1 MKYTELKARHQEEIS
16 MLNQEMGL
24 FWAFNK
30 EQFNEG
36 KKLNPSKK
44 YTSIGMGG
52 YLPSENFD
60 KWFKRYGELNKL
72 HNKEIKEAR
81 EAKEEAI
88 LYELSNY
95 ECFYTGDIQDV
106 VELFKGI
113 YTREEIKKVY
123 LKNRKKYQAN
133 L

>member
-1 MKYTELKARHQEEIS
+1 MKYEELKARHQEEIS
-16 MLNQEMGL
+16 MLNKEMGL
-24 FWAFNK
+24 FWAFSID
-30 EQFNEG
+30 QFNEG

-44 YTSIGMGG
+44 YVSIGMGG
-52 YLPSENFD
+52 YLPKANAD
-60 KWFKRYGELNKL
+60 KWFKRYEELNKL

-95 ECFYTGDIQDV
+95 ECFYTGNIHDV
-106 VELFKGI
+106 IELFEGI

-123 LKNRKKYQAN
+123 LKNRVKYQAN